1 MKINYRRY
9 YKVVTKLLKR
19 ANIGTATERL
29 QSSVI
34 KKRSSMEKYLKYKEV
49 NISSIFLNPINKIK
63 QLFNK

>member
-1 MKINYRRY
+1 M
-9 YKVVTKLLKR
+9 VTKLLKR